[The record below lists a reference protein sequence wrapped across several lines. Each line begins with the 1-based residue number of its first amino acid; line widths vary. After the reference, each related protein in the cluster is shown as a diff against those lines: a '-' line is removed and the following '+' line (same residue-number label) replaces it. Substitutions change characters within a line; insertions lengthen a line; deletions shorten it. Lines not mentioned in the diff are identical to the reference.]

1 MADIKKEFIVPD
13 SYSGKRADIVAQ
25 ALMPEYSRV
34 RIQRS
39 MKDGFILCNNQKIS
53 PKEKL
58 IGGEL
63 LCIVIQAQGSEDQFN
78 PEEISLNVIYEDDD
92 ILVLN
97 KPIDM
102 VVHPAAGNWT
112 GTLLNGIIFHYPGN
126 KSLARGGIV
135 HRLDKNTSGLM
146 VVAKNEIT
154 QLSLVKQLQ
163 SKKVYREYK
172 AVVWGRV
179 LGGKK
184 IDQPIGRHPTVRT
197 KMAINHINGKP
208 SVTHYEVL
216 EKFGMYSYLK
226 CRLETGRTHQIR
238 VHMMHNLSPI
248 IGDPTYG
255 LKKII
260 STKGMTE
267 KLRDLTTSFPRQA
280 LHASSLGLIHPK
292 TNKPMR
298 WEAELPQDMKT
309 LLDTIR
315 SESPLIEENFK
326 TNKYD
331 YYIGDD
337 GFMKEGIEADEK

>member
-1 MADIKKEFIVPD
+1 MTDIKKEFIVPD
-13 SYSGKRADIVAQ
+13 SYSGKRVDIVAQ
-25 ALMPEYSRV
+25 ALMPDYSRA

-39 MKDGFILCNNQKIS
+39 MKDGFILCNDQKIS

-58 IGGEL
+58 VGGEL
-63 LCIVIQAQGSEDQFN
+63 LCIEIPAQECDNQFN
-78 PEEISLNVIYEDDD
+78 PEEISLDIIYEDRD
-92 ILVLN
+92 ILVIN
-97 KPIDM
+97 KPVDI

-112 GTLLNGIIFHYPGN
+112 GTLLNGVIFHYPAN
-126 KSLARGGIV
+126 KALARGGIV

-163 SKKVYREYK
+163 SKKVYREYR
-172 AVVWGRV
+172 AVVWGQ
-179 LGGKK
+179 LTGGKT
-184 IDQPIGRHPTVRT
+184 IDQPIGRHPKVRT

-248 IGDPTYG
+248 LGDPTYG

-260 STKGMTE
+260 SSKGVTE
-267 KLRDLTTSFPRQA
+267 KLRDLTIGFPRQA
-280 LHASSLGLIHPK
+280 LHASSLGLIHPI
-292 TNKPMR
+292 TNKPMK
-298 WEAELPQDMKT
+298 WEIELPHDMKN
-309 LLDTIR
+309 LLDVIR
-315 SESPLIEENFK
+315 SESPLIEEHFK
-326 TNKYD
+326 INRYD
-331 YYIGDD
+331 FYIGNEGYMQEGAEVDD
-337 GFMKEGIEADEK
+337 K